1 MRMVINHNN
10 YLAGYVLS
18 KISAG
23 FPSPADD
30 FIQSQINLNDLL
42 VEKPESTYLVRVTG
56 NSMID
61 DHICDGDI
69 LVVDRSL
76 SNTNNQ
82 IVVAIVDG
90 EFLVKRLLHK
100 NNKYFLAPSNK
111 HYHSIEITTE
121 MNCIIWGVVTYVIH
135 ATK

>member
-1 MRMVINHNN
+1 MCMCVNHNN
-10 YLAGYVLS
+10 HLVGYILS
-18 KISAG
+18 KVSAG

-42 VEKPESTYLVRVTG
+42 VEKPASTYLVRVTG
-56 NSMID
+56 NSMLD
-61 DHICDGDI
+61 EHICDGDI

-76 SNTNNQ
+76 NNTSNQ

-90 EFLVKRLLHK
+90 EFLVKRLLYQG
-100 NNKYFLAPSNK
+100 NKCFLVPSNNQ
-111 HYHSIEITTE
+111 YHSIEITTE

>member
-1 MRMVINHNN
+1 MCVRVNHNKH
-10 YLAGYVLS
+10 LAGYVLS
-18 KISAG
+18 KVSAG

-30 FIQSQINLNDLL
+30 FVQSQINLNDLL
-42 VEKPESTYLVRVTG
+42 VEKHESTYLVRVTG
-56 NSMID
+56 DSMID

-82 IVVAIVDG
+82 IVIAIVDG
-90 EFLVKRLLHK
+90 EFIVKRLLYQ
-100 NNKYFLAPSNK
+100 NNKYFLVPSNK
-111 HYHSIEITTE
+111 RYHSIEITTE
-121 MNCIIWGVVTYVIH
+121 MNCVIWGVVTYVIH

>member
-1 MRMVINHNN
+1 MCIYVNRNN
-10 YLAGYVLS
+10 YVAGYILS
-18 KISAG
+18 KVSAG
-23 FPSPADD
+23 FPSPAED
-30 FIQSQINLNDLL
+30 FVQSQINLNDLL

-76 SNTNNQ
+76 NNTNNQ
-82 IVVAIVDG
+82 IVIVILDG
-90 EFLVKRLLHK
+90 EFLVKRLLYQ
-100 NNKYFLAPSNK
+100 NNKYFLVPSNNQ
-111 HYHSIEITTE
+111 YHSIEITAE
-121 MNCIIWGVVTYVIH
+121 MNCVIWGVVTYVIH

>member
-1 MRMVINHNN
+1 M
-10 YLAGYVLS
+10 
-18 KISAG
+18 SAG

-42 VEKPESTYLVRVTG
+42 VEKPASTYLVRVTG
-56 NSMID
+56 NSMLD

-76 SNTNNQ
+76 NNTSNQ

-90 EFLVKRLLHK
+90 EFLVKRLLYQG
-100 NNKYFLAPSNK
+100 NKCFLVPSNNQ
-111 HYHSIEITTE
+111 YHSIEITTE